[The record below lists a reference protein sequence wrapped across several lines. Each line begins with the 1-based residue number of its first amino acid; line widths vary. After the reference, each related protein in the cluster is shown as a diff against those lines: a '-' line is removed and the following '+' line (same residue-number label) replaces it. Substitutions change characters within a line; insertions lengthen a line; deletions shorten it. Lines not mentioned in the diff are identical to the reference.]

1 MLGAVLAL
9 AVSLSPQSA
18 GEPADPVPKPRLVTE
33 RTRADPAARAA
44 RDNRVWFDDV
54 VVSTGYVGDGAGD
67 RDRR

>member
-9 AVSLSPQSA
+9 AVSLPPQSA
-18 GEPADPVPKPRLVTE
+18 AEPADPVPKPRLVTE
-33 RTRADPAARAA
+33 RTPDPAARAA